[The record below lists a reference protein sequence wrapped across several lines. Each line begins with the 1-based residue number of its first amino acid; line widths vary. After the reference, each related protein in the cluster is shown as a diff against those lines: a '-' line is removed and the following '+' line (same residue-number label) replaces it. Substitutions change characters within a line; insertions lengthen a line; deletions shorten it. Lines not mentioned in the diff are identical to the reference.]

1 MKMIPIFRCTNMKE
15 AIHFY
20 TEILDFQL
28 SEPGASADDWVIA
41 LKNGDAALI
50 LTSLEG
56 DQKKGIAAN
65 VLINDI
71 DSLYKKYTMRGLD
84 QSHRKESPVHLGPY
98 DQSWG
103 NREFYVTDTDGNTL
117 RFVQPVEH

>member
-1 MKMIPIFRCTNMKE
+1 MKMIPIFRCGNMKE

-28 SEPGASADDWVIA
+28 SEPNASSDDWVVA
-41 LKNGDAALI
+41 LNNGDAALM

-56 DQKKGIAAN
+56 DQKAGIAVN
-65 VLINDI
+65 VLVNDI
-71 DSLYKKYTMRGLD
+71 DSRYKKYSMRGLD
-84 QSHRKESPVHLGPY
+84 QSQRTESPVHLGPY

-103 NREFYVTDTDGNTL
+103 NREYYVTDADGNTL
-117 RFVQPVEH
+117 RFVQPLK